1 MAQHSCLL
9 YTKLLTQHRE
19 RFTRKVYEVCH
30 PEAGEQHIGNGSR
43 HEVTI
48 SMADDAAMPAYLA
61 VPESGSGPGIL
72 VISDMYGRS
81 PYYESLAERLANLGY
96 VALCPDPFH
105 RIGPL
110 DDRTYDQAIARR
122 RSTNEV
128 EMLGDLEVSL
138 DWLRDRPE
146 VTSGKLATMGFC
158 MGGTFTLNLAATR
171 SDLVTAC
178 FYGFPAGS
186 KGPQVT
192 APVPLDIV
200 DDMSGPMIG
209 FWGENDTSVGLD
221 NVQRLIAALTM
232 TDRIFHSVTYPN
244 VGHGFMADDSQDD
257 RTRDAR
263 QHAWARVTAFLLR
276 HLAGT

>member
-1 MAQHSCLL
+1 MAQHSCLP

-48 SMADDAAMPAYLA
+48 SMADDAAMPRLPGGSREWGPGRASSSFLTCTVA
-61 VPESGSGPGIL
+61 VPTTRALPSGWPTL
-72 VISDMYGRS
+72 VTWLSAR
-81 PYYESLAERLANLGY
+81 
-96 VALCPDPFH
+96 DPFH

-171 SDLVTAC
+171 SDLVDCMFLWLSCGFEGTTS
-178 FYGFPAGS
+178 YGSGS
-186 KGPQVT
+186 
-192 APVPLDIV
+192 
-200 DDMSGPMIG
+200 
-209 FWGENDTSVGLD
+209 
-221 NVQRLIAALTM
+221 
-232 TDRIFHSVTYPN
+232 
-244 VGHGFMADDSQDD
+244 
-257 RTRDAR
+257 TRHR
-263 QHAWARVTAFLLR
+263 
-276 HLAGT
+276 